1 MQGII
6 YLVSHRNLL
15 CILYMTA
22 IQDIFCVADFLH
34 RSIQNL
40 VWKICLMT
48 EFANQIW
55 RGKLFPAMT
64 QNINTEVQTDKTLKH
79 KQMKQWGANR
89 QHMTQNEDSTK
100 WHNYLKEKLWQ
111 WVTGTRWATTRLAPL
126 WKCKAGL
133 KFDQWSLTRYRLSRQ
148 LLP

>member
-6 YLVSHRNLL
+6 YLVSHRNLI

-22 IQDIFCVADFLH
+22 IQDIFCVAVFLH
-34 RSIQNL
+34 RGTESCLKYLSYNL
-40 VWKICLMT
+40 LIKFEEENNSLQWH
-48 EFANQIW
+48 
-55 RGKLFPAMT
+55 
-64 QNINTEVQTDKTLKH
+64 KTVPLKY
-79 KQMKQWGANR
+79 KQMKHWNTNR
-89 QHMTQNEDSTK
+89 WNNEVQPDNTWHSTRTIQNGIII
-100 WHNYLKEKLWQ
+100 LQEKLWQ

-133 KFDQWSLTRYRLSRQ
+133 KFDQWSLTGYRMSWQ